1 MTDSYAIPSA
11 IGQGTHNFATVQ
23 LARYA
28 AALANGGTVFRLTL
42 IDSVDGVKKE
52 PVTEKK
58 VELSESTWDAVH
70 TGMEMYAGGTGLLD
84 GIPVSAAGKSGT
96 AQEVRTRPDHG
107 LFIGYAPAEE
117 PEIAVAVRIVNGYE
131 AAGAVECAK
140 EIFDSY
146 FKNEDQ
152 PVQ

>member
-1 MTDSYAIPSA
+1 MGCRAY
-11 IGQGTHNFATVQ
+11 
-23 LARYA
+23 R
-28 AALANGGTVFRLTL
+28 NGDVCRG
-42 IDSVDGVKKE
+42 
-52 PVTEKK
+52 
-58 VELSESTWDAVH
+58 A
-70 TGMEMYAGGTGLLD
+70 GLLD